1 MKKILIVEDDKMLST
16 IFEMYLA
23 ELGYELVDVVNSGK
37 AAETACSEN
46 KIDVILMDIHING
59 KIDGI
64 ETTKLIKEKF
74 DIPVIFISSDVDEQT
89 IKRAITNNTYG
100 FLVKPVYKNNLRST
114 IEFAY
119 EKHKFEKQL
128 EQL

>member
-37 AAETACSEN
+37 EAVKSCQE
-46 KIDVILMDIHING
+46 KKVDIILMDIHING
-59 KIDGI
+59 EIDGI
-64 ETTKLIKEKF
+64 ETTKIIKDKF
-74 DIPVIFISSDVDEQT
+74 DIPVIFISSDVDEET

-100 FLVKPVYKNNLRST
+100 YLVKPVYKNNLKST

-119 EKHKFEKQL
+119 EKHKFEKQ
-128 EQL
+128 

>member
-37 AAETACSEN
+37 AAVDSCKKNE
-46 KIDVILMDIHING
+46 IDVILMDIHING
-59 KIDGI
+59 ELDGI
-64 ETTKLIKEKF
+64 ETTIIIKEKF
-74 DIPVIFISSDVDEQT
+74 DIPVIFISSDMDEQT
-89 IKRAITNNTYG
+89 VRRAITNNTYG
-100 FLVKPVYKNNLRST
+100 YLVKPVYKNNLRST

-119 EKHKFEKQL
+119 EKHKFEK
-128 EQL
+128 